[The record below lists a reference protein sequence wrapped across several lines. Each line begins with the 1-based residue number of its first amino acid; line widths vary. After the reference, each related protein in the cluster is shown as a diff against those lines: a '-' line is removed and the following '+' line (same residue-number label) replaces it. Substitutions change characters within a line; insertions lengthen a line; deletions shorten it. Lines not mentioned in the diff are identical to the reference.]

1 MGEYYQLG
9 MHGEKYYGE
18 DPAGPTKER
27 IKEIIHESLNLNN
40 YRFEWIQSQQQ
51 PYMGWLLDSENKI
64 TILDIYCWRIS
75 NGGRGRESEKR
86 IQIGSNCNNEA
97 FNRFSTSARKTL
109 LLGIY
114 ENTPGEP
121 IIVAWNAW
129 ENRNH
134 GASKSCFAQI
144 EDFQEAFNNGLYK
157 GIDSSSNY
165 YFVFT
170 KENFTSYIE
179 KVPSEIMRVENY
191 NKEDFNKEV
200 FIGEGEYNK
209 IIDLLERK
217 KNIILQG
224 PPGVGKTF
232 MAKRLVYSIIGKK
245 DERRILNIQFHQ
257 SYSYEDFIEGY
268 RPKEEGGFKIE
279 KGSFTKFCEM
289 AENDPENSY
298 YCIIDEINRGN
309 ISKIF
314 GELLMLIESDK
325 RGEELLLAYS
335 KTLFSVPKNVYIIG
349 MMNTA
354 DRSLAL
360 IDYALRSRFAF
371 YTVKPDFDNSNFQEY
386 IHQLENEKITK
397 LVNKVKELNRDIK
410 EDPSLGEG
418 FYIGYRYFCNL
429 RRVENLQIKSIVEYD
444 LIPLIEEYWY
454 ENEEKSNYWKA
465 SLREVVSDD

>member
-9 MHGEKYYGE
+9 IHGEKYYAE
-18 DPAGPTKER
+18 DPVGPTKDR

-40 YRFEWIQSQQQ
+40 YKFEWIQNQQQ

-64 TILDIYCWRIS
+64 TVLDIYCWRIS
-75 NGGRGRESEKR
+75 NGGRERESEKR
-86 IQIGSNCNNEA
+86 IQIGSNCDNEA
-97 FNRFSTSARKTL
+97 FNRFSTSERKTL

-114 ENTPGEP
+114 ENTEGSP

-144 EDFQEAFNNGLYK
+144 EDFQEAFNNGIYK
-157 GIDSSSNY
+157 GIDNSNNY
-165 YFVFT
+165 YFVFN
-170 KENFTSYIE
+170 KDNFTNYIE
-179 KVPSEIMRVENY
+179 KVPSEIMKVEAY
-191 NKEDFNKEV
+191 READFNEEV
-200 FIGEGEYNK
+200 FIKNGEYEK
-209 IIDLLERK
+209 IVELLERK

-232 MAKRLVYSIIGKK
+232 MAKRLVYSIIGAK

-289 AENDPENSY
+289 AKNDPENSY

-325 RGEELLLAYS
+325 REQELLLAYS
-335 KTLFSVPKNVYIIG
+335 KTLFSVPKNLYIIG

-371 YTVKPDFDNSNFQEY
+371 YTVKPDFNNSNFEEY
-386 IHQLENEKITK
+386 IRKLQNEKMTK
-397 LVNKVKELNRDIK
+397 LIEKIKELNIDIK
-410 EDPSLGEG
+410 NDPSLGEG

-429 RRVENLQIKSIVEYD
+429 NQVDNQKIKSIVEYD

-454 ENEEKSNYWKA
+454 ENEDKCNNWKETLRGVLSN
-465 SLREVVSDD
+465 D